1 MMDPKLL
8 LVKIVTLLYKE
19 SQLQEPTGQS
29 GELVKTAI
37 ATIKL
42 SESSGEFDRGREV
55 IQAIRATAL
64 WMADN
69 PADYRYD
76 RAALLQRIRVNVGD
90 EDSLFHAVDAGLVEN
105 LESTEL
111 KKQTLLLR
119 GELRNAIDVVRVKEA
134 VKKIYQQ
141 SHFNLDGFDVK
152 ALVRD
157 ALMQLE
163 PFTMVMEG
171 QRIEGMLEEINLSD
185 LDGSADLMRRA
196 QEEMSNEGILKTG
209 WQAINRMTG
218 DHDGL
223 RRGETVVVG
232 ALQHNYKTGFTLTL
246 FKQLALYNTPYM
258 RDPTK
263 KPLLVHISTENELKM
278 NMLWL
283 YRNMIENETN
293 EPCDL
298 SSVDHEAAARYVHE
312 RLTATGYEIRMCRM
326 NPSETSFQSYYD
338 FIAQLESEGY
348 EVHAVVCDYLNM
360 MSKKGCAMG
369 PAGFEIRD
377 LWRRMRNF
385 NAPRGILFVSPH
397 QLSPAAKQ
405 LVRQQV
411 EDFVKEIAN
420 KGYYDGCTTV
430 DQEVDLE
437 LYIHIVKIAGE
448 SYLTIQRGKHRKITA
463 TAERHLYTV
472 LPFSQVGDIKDDYGK
487 KDISMKHAGGVGE
500 GGGEKA
506 WFQ

>member
-1 MMDPKLL
+1 MDPKLL

-29 GELVKTAI
+29 GELVKNAI
-37 ATIKL
+37 STIKL

-55 IQAIRATAL
+55 IQAIRSTAL

-69 PADYRYD
+69 PADYSYD
-76 RAALLQRIRVNVGD
+76 RTALLQRIRVNVGD
-90 EDSLFHAVDAGLVEN
+90 EDSLYQALEAGLG
-105 LESTEL
+105 ESDERTDL
-111 KKQTLLLR
+111 KKQTILLR

-163 PFTMVMEG
+163 PFTLGMEG
-171 QRIEGMLEEINLSD
+171 QRIEGMLEEINLND
-185 LDGSADLMRRA
+185 LDDSADLMRRA
-196 QEEMSNEGILKTG
+196 QDEMSNEGILKTG
-209 WQAINRMTG
+209 WQCLNRMTG

-232 ALQHNYKTGFTLTL
+232 ALQHNYKTGFTLTV
-246 FKQLALYNTPYM
+246 FKQLALYNKPYM

-263 KPLLVHISTENELKM
+263 KPLLLHISLENELKM

-283 YRNMIENETN
+283 YRNMIENETKQ
-293 EPCDL
+293 PCVL
-298 SSVDHEAAARYVHE
+298 AEVDHAEAARYVHE

-326 NPSETSFQSYYD
+326 NPSETSFQSYFD
-338 FIAQLESEGY
+338 LILQLEAEGY
-348 EVHAVVCDYLNM
+348 EVHGVVCDYLNM
-360 MSKKGCAMG
+360 MSKKGCALG

-385 NAPRGILFVSPH
+385 NAPKGILFISPH

-405 LVRQQV
+405 LVRNQV

-437 LYIHIVKIAGE
+437 IYIHIVKLAGE
-448 SYLTIQRGKHRKITA
+448 SYLTIQRGKHRKVVSTP
-463 TAERHLYTV
+463 ERFLYTV
-472 LPFSQVGDIKDDYGK
+472 LPFSQVGDIQDDYGQ
-487 KDISMKHAGGVGE
+487 KDISLKQAGGVGP
-500 GGGEKA
+500 GGSQAA